1 MCWRLLNSEKGV
13 SLVEALM
20 TLAIVGIFSL
30 LILNFM
36 INGMNNYNRVN
47 DKILLHDEANFVM
60 QSFVDQIY
68 DATRVEMVEK
78 TANSSLIK
86 VRNYE
91 GREAIL
97 GIKDKKA
104 VINGVPIHA
113 DRFVFLD
120 GSGLEMTG
128 EKSVA
133 IKLVIEDKVSGQNVK
148 LENSVSYLKASGGD

>member
-1 MCWRLLNSEKGV
+1 MQTPLKFTKDF
-13 SLVEALM
+13 LVEVIT

-36 INGMNNYNRVN
+36 INGMDNYNRVN
-47 DKILLHDEANFVM
+47 DKILLQDEANLVM
-60 QSFVDQIY
+60 KTFVDRIY

-78 TANSSLIK
+78 TADSSLIK
-86 VRNYE
+86 VRNFE
-91 GREAIL
+91 GREAVL
-97 GIKDKKA
+97 GIKNNQA
-104 VINGVPIHA
+104 VINGQPIHA
-113 DRFVFLD
+113 DRFVFLN

-133 IKLVIEDKVSGQNVK
+133 ITLIIEDKISGQNVK